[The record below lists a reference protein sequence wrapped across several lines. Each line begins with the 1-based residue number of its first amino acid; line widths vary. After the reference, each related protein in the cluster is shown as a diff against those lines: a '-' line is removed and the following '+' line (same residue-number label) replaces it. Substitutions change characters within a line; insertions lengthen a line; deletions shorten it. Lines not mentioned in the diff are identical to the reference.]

1 MNKLQLLLLRDRRIS
16 RVRTGNGYI
25 DVRTYLP
32 MHIRYKNKVIHTK
45 FYVINALP
53 YNYLIGR
60 SLVRCLGYELIRR
73 NETFHHKAVP
83 ELYDAELDDPTCSL
97 YPLST
102 DNFDVNSEDIHISE
116 KRAEPEIKKL
126 LYDYQETLAK
136 HRTDIGDMPIEPVKI
151 ELIDP
156 HQQQDLDTAGKVELS
171 DSGWKSSAFPRPK
184 KTGDVRLVFDFR
196 PLNAVIK
203 SDKFPLPNIY
213 ELLHKFR
220 KKKYMSLL
228 DMRSGFWQ
236 KLTAFEW
243 NHRLYHWNFMPM
255 GLKNAPAVFQRVM
268 TKIFKDLD
276 FVVVYIDDIAILS
289 ESLDE
294 HMIHLAELHDLAK
307 PLYELLETNVPFD
320 MNPVRKAAF
329 NEIKSRIQAAN
340 YLIHPDPDGKFHVF
354 CDASINGIGG
364 VIGQYDT
371 AQIFRP
377 IV

>member
-203 SDKFPLPNIY
+203 SDKFPLP
-213 ELLHKFR
+213 LHPESK
-220 KKKYMSLL
+220 
-228 DMRSGFWQ
+228 

-294 HMIHLAELHDLAK
+294 HMIHL
-307 PLYELLETNVPFD
+307 VII
-320 MNPVRKAAF
+320 
-329 NEIKSRIQAAN
+329 IKEK
-340 YLIHPDPDGKFHVF
+340 L
-354 CDASINGIGG
+354 
-364 VIGQYDT
+364 
-371 AQIFRP
+371 
-377 IV
+377 